1 MRQHPR
7 PRSTRAVRAHLAGIA
22 LGLLGMT
29 IWQFLSPTVER
40 ASIFGIRTTR
50 GDRFFVS
57 LLGSAFIEFAWIGLL
72 GDYYIASGV
81 VCLLYTWLVFRQF

>member
-1 MRQHPR
+1 MSWMAWTWP
-7 PRSTRAVRAHLAGIA
+7 TAVFFGSIG
-22 LGLLGMT
+22 LGLLGMS
-29 IWQFLSPTVER
+29 IWQFLSPTDER

-72 GDYYIASGV
+72 GDYYIASGI
-81 VCLLYTWLVFRQF
+81 VCLLYTWLIFRRF